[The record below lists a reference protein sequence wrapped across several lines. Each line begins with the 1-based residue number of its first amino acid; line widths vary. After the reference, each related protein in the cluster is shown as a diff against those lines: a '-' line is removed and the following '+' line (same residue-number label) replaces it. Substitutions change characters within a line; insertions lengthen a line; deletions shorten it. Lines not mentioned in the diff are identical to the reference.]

1 MVEAAFHNCLT
12 GRQISL
18 FDVKVNLSFESI
30 GIELD
35 DTLNSVVSFGDTC
48 DSVNMGL
55 DDTVD
60 SANFLDG
67 VFDVDLEEVI
77 LAATESGLSATS
89 LCEG

>member
-1 MVEAAFHNCLT
+1 
-12 GRQISL
+12 
-18 FDVKVNLSFESI
+18 
-30 GIELD
+30 
-35 DTLNSVVSFGDTC
+35 VSFGDTC